1 MSIQPRIEIMAPA
14 GSFESLAAALQGG
27 ADSVYFGVGKLNMR
41 SRATVNFSEEDL
53 PEIAA
58 RCHAAGARAY
68 LTLNIIVYDEELEAV
83 RNLCAAAKAAGV
95 DAVIASDLAVIVHA
109 HSIGLE
115 VHMSVQAN
123 VCNMA
128 AVRFYAQYADVVVL
142 ARELTLAQIRH
153 IIESIRKE
161 GVRGPSGELLRVEIF
176 AHGALCVAVSG
187 KCHMSLAAYNSSANR
202 GACFQNCR
210 RAYRVTDEETGN
222 ELVIDN
228 KYVMSPRDL
237 CTVQVLDQILDAG
250 VSVLKLEGRG
260 RSSDYVRTVT
270 SVYREAAQA
279 CLEGTF
285 SPDRADAWLERL
297 ESVFNRGFWQGGY
310 YLGVKWGEWSGS
322 ANSRASLMKI
332 HIGKVGN
339 FYRKNGVAE
348 IRLEAGGLSAGQTIL
363 MAGPTTGAVR
373 MEVDAMQRETEAGM
387 VPVKSAEKGETV
399 YIVVPEQVRRRDKVY
414 LLRPRML
421 EDAAG
426 NH

>member
-1 MSIQPRIEIMAPA
+1 
-14 GSFESLAAALQGG
+14 
-27 ADSVYFGVGKLNMR
+27 MR
-41 SRATVNFSEEDL
+41 SRATANFSEEDL
-53 PEIAA
+53 PEIVA
-58 RCHAAGARAY
+58 RCHEAGAKAY

-83 RNLCAAAKAAGV
+83 HALCGSARKAGV
-95 DAVIASDLAVIVHA
+95 DAVIASDLAVIAHA
-109 HSIGLE
+109 RSIGLE

-128 AVRFYAQYADVVVL
+128 SVRFYAQYADVVVL

-161 GVRGPSGELLRVEIF
+161 DVRAPSGELLRVEIF

-237 CTVQVLDQILDAG
+237 CTVPVLDQLLDAG

-279 CLEGTF
+279 CLDGTF
-285 SPDRADAWLERL
+285 SAARAEAWMKRL

-322 ANSRASLMKI
+322 ANSRAALLKI
-332 HIGKVGN
+332 HIAKVETFIKERGGGPLPGS
-339 FYRKNGVAE
+339 R
-348 IRLEAGGLSAGQTIL
+348 RLVRGADHPHCRPHHGSRPRGSGIHAAGDGGGHGTRGRRA
-363 MAGPTTGAVR
+363 
-373 MEVDAMQRETEAGM
+373 
-387 VPVKSAEKGETV
+387 KGETV
-399 YIVVPEQVRRRDKVY
+399 YLAVPEQVRRRDKVY
-414 LLRPRML
+414 LLRPRTL
-421 EDAAG
+421 EDS
-426 NH
+426 